1 MFDTPILRDARPIAF
16 LKKAIFVLAIA
27 FLLIGVISSHRA
39 YYQVR
44 DLELTA
50 SEHYLNSGSV
60 IQSSVVS
67 SGRTYVDLQIELT
80 QDSHSEIIA
89 ERRVPAN
96 EYGFFDPRT
105 QHASITIT
113 VTPEILSQFQ
123 SGPATVRATAFG
135 HSQWTRVP
143 PPVIR
148 EIAVEIQRVKG

>member
-1 MFDTPILRDARPIAF
+1 MFDTPVLSDARPIAF

-44 DLELTA
+44 ELELTA
-50 SEHYLNSGSV
+50 SDGILNNGSV
-60 IQSSVVS
+60 IQSSVVT

-80 QDSHSEIIA
+80 QGSHSEMLA
-89 ERRVPAN
+89 ARRVPAN
-96 EYGFFDPRT
+96 EYGFFDPRK
-105 QHASITIT
+105 QHASITVT
-113 VTPEILSQFQ
+113 LTPEILSQFQ

-135 HSQWTRVP
+135 HPQWTRVP

-148 EIAVEIQRVKG
+148 EVAVEIQRVKG